1 MLIASFGWV
10 LYLFAAF
17 LLFTGYRLAVLVL
30 VLIEITDIVFA
41 VDSLPAIAVTESP

>member
-1 MLIASFGWV
+1 MV

-30 VLIEITDIVFA
+30 IEITDIVFA
-41 VDSLPAIAVTESP
+41 VDSLPAIFAVTESP